1 MTERSPILLDDS
13 KKMRI
18 MIIDDDHDII
28 ALFKMI
34 LKESGHDI
42 LACHDPT
49 ECSVFKKPG
58 CNCPKNIRC
67 TDLLIVDIMMPMMNG
82 IDLLRLQE
90 QRGCKVPVFHKA
102 LMSASQSKEHKQA
115 AREIGCHF
123 IEKPFKVSNILD
135 WIDQCE
141 SSVLAERKKT

>member
-1 MTERSPILLDDS
+1 MDDS

-123 IEKPFKVSNILD
+123 IEQPLKVPNILD